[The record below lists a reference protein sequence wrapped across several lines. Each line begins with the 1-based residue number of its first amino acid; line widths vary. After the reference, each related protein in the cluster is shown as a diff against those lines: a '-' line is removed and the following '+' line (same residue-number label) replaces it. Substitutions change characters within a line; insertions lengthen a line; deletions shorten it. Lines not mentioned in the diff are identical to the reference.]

1 MRDYPKYIIPIL
13 ITLFILSS
21 PTFLYINK
29 VKKILLLLLF
39 CSIFFN
45 NLFAQSDLKRDSK
58 EIIQSAIEVGSGEK
72 EIITVIK
79 SLNNYEIGFEV
90 GFSTSTVKVSG
101 NDDNHEATMTTANKP
116 YFSAKVA
123 TTFEN
128 LPMYKVHQ
136 SAGSCSDEY
145 KFDGESRTRTGAGCV
160 PYYWELTFSSVVM
173 DRQQLDNDTIWE
185 SQKVGTAVT
194 VDTYQFVFTVVPKT
208 SQYHG
213 EDFNVFV
220 LYGLVLQ
227 HNIIKGDYYKTNFD
241 DPSSIAEKKCVSAAT
256 RSDVI
261 NYCEKNTINK
271 SGFSG
276 GFAFGA
282 HWVIPK
288 YYSNFGFRVSGADSV
303 NGQFYYGFY
312 YAF

>member
-1 MRDYPKYIIPIL
+1 MNN
-13 ITLFILSS
+13 
-21 PTFLYINK
+21 INK
-29 VKKILLLLLF
+29 VKKILLLLIF

-45 NLFAQSDLKRDSK
+45 NLFAQSDLKRDGK
-58 EIIQSAIEVGSGEK
+58 KIIEGALELGSGEK
-72 EIITVIK
+72 EIEKVVEKALTDF
-79 SLNNYEIGFEV
+79 EIGFEV
-90 GFSTSTVKVSG
+90 GFSTSAVKVRG
-101 NDDNHEATMTTANKP
+101 MNDNHEATMATANTP

-128 LPMYKVHQ
+128 LPMYKVHK
-136 SAGSCSDEY
+136 SAGTCSDSY
-145 KFDGESRTRTGAGCV
+145 NIGNCI

-173 DRQQLDNDTIWE
+173 DRQQLDNDTLW
-185 SQKVGTAVT
+185 SHQKMGTEIT

-213 EDFNVFV
+213 EDFNVYV
-220 LYGLVLQ
+220 LYGLVAQ

-241 DPSSIAEKKCVSAAT
+241 DPSSIAEEKCDVAAT
-256 RSDVI
+256 PSDVI
-261 NYCEKNTINK
+261 NYCEKKTINK
-271 SGFSG
+271 SGYSG

-288 YYSNFGFRVSGADSV
+288 YYSNFGFRLSGADSI
-303 NGQFYYGFY
+303 NAQFYYGFY